1 MPRRILL
8 LGGLAVLLLAL
19 GGGGYYAY
27 YFSGLRSAPKQ
38 LSLSTPSPAASAT
51 TASGLSGNWTI
62 GTGSLSGYRVNE
74 LFAGTS
80 SPHQAVAR
88 TSSVSGSATVGD
100 DSGGSYQLSAVT
112 FSVCVA
118 GWNGRRR
125 YHPGGLAGL
134 ASVDQVAGRDVRL
147 RDNVVSRSLEVQRF
161 PNATF
166 TAASGSVP
174 DAVTSSQV
182 DLSVPGQLTIHG
194 VTKPVT
200 ATGKAQLNGGR
211 VEIAGSLLVDMTD
224 YGVQPPQIGFTTV
237 DSKVTI
243 DFDLFLSKAA

>member
-51 TASGLSGNWTI
+51 TASALSGNWTI

-112 FSVCVA
+112 FSA
-118 GWNGRRR
+118 
-125 YHPGGLAGL
+125 GLAGL

>member
-1 MPRRILL
+1 VPRRILL

-112 FSVCVA
+112 FSA
-118 GWNGRRR
+118 
-125 YHPGGLAGL
+125 GLAGL

>member
-51 TASGLSGNWTI
+51 TASALRGNWTI
-62 GTGSLSGYRVNE
+62 GTGSLAGYRVNE

-112 FSVCVA
+112 FSA
-118 GWNGRRR
+118 
-125 YHPGGLAGL
+125 GLAGL